1 MHATCWL
8 VPDALHRASSTLR
21 AGHDVAGM
29 GLPGHLD
36 SLGVYGPADS
46 EVLARVLASTSRLH
60 AGSFE
65 VARRTGSDSRL
76 RTACKLRLD
85 TEVTKCSEGGPSYSR
100 PTTGTEIVIFAISRT
115 CFPGRS
121 TM

>member
-8 VPDALHRASSTLR
+8 VPAARRRASSTLR

-36 SLGVYGPADS
+36 SLGPALRTRKS
-46 EVLARVLASTSRLH
+46 SRVRVLASTSRLH
-60 AGSFE
+60 ADSFE
-65 VARRTGSDSRL
+65 VARWTGSDSLL

-85 TEVTKCSEGGPSYSR
+85 TEVTECS
-100 PTTGTEIVIFAISRT
+100 
-115 CFPGRS
+115 
-121 TM
+121 